1 MTNVYELSASFE
13 SIAKQIEAGSLTE
26 EEAADTIE
34 SMSILIKQKCEGV
47 TALIL
52 NADADV
58 EQLKKARDKINAR
71 IKSKESFCKRM
82 KGLLQGAMEA
92 TKTISLESPQ
102 FKIQL
107 VDNPPSVELVE
118 DAEKLLKEEYIKNRV
133 IRTPDKIK
141 IKEDLK
147 RGIEIP
153 GAQLV
158 TKRRVRIT

>member
-1 MTNVYELSASFE
+1 M
-13 SIAKQIEAGSLTE
+13 
-26 EEAADTIE
+26 
-34 SMSILIKQKCEGV
+34 
-47 TALIL
+47 
-52 NADADV
+52 
-58 EQLKKARDKINAR
+58 
-71 IKSKESFCKRM
+71 
-82 KGLLQGAMEA
+82 QGAMEA

-147 RGIEIP
+147 KGIEIP

>member
-1 MTNVYELSASFE
+1 M
-13 SIAKQIEAGSLTE
+13 
-26 EEAADTIE
+26 
-34 SMSILIKQKCEGV
+34 
-47 TALIL
+47 
-52 NADADV
+52 
-58 EQLKKARDKINAR
+58 
-71 IKSKESFCKRM
+71 
-82 KGLLQGAMEA
+82 
-92 TKTISLESPQ
+92 
-102 FKIQL
+102 
-107 VDNPPSVELVE
+107 ELVE